1 MSKILIGVICI
12 ALMFVFLCLKMWV
25 GLAMSLAGFVGM
37 IMMLGF
43 DKAFRMLFSTSFNN
57 IASYTLTVMPMFVLM
72 GCIISETDIGSNL
85 YIAMHKWLGSRRG
98 GLSYATVLAT
108 GLLGAITG
116 SQLTGAIVMSKVAL
130 PEMEKAGYK
139 DKLSTGCIAAASPL
153 GILIPPSTA
162 FIIYGLLT
170 EVSIGKLFIS
180 GIVPGVIT
188 ILLFFIAIFAICH
201 MDKDLGPAA
210 AIKATMGEKM
220 KSLTRVLPIVILF
233 LFVMVGI
240 YAGWFTATEA
250 GAFGAFG
257 AMIISAVTRQL
268 TWKRFVKSLS
278 ETANLM
284 GMIMLQMT
292 GTYIFSA
299 AMTLSGLPAMLGN
312 KVAAM
317 NLPGI
322 VVIIAIIILYLIL
335 GCFLPEFPMIMMTV
349 PILFPIVKAVGFDPL
364 WFGVLIV
371 VVMSV
376 GMMTP
381 PVGMICYTLAGISK
395 KPVGVIFKG
404 VVPFIIAEVVLIAL
418 LIIFPNIAT
427 WLPNLVH

>member
-12 ALMFVFLCLKMWV
+12 VLMFAFLCLKMWV
-25 GLAMSLAGFVGM
+25 GLAMSLAGFIGM

-43 DKAFRMLFSTSFNN
+43 EKSFRMLFSTSFNN

-170 EVSIGKLFIS
+170 EVSIGNLFIS

-188 ILLFFIAIFAICH
+188 ILLFFIAIFVICR
-201 MDKDLGPAA
+201 MDKNLGPAA
-210 AIKATMGEKM
+210 AIKATFGEKM
-220 KSLTRVLPIVILF
+220 KSLTKVLPIVILF
-233 LFVMVGI
+233 LFVMIGI

-257 AMIISAVTRQL
+257 AIIISAVTKQL

-418 LIIFPNIAT
+418 LIIFPDIAT
-427 WLPNLVH
+427 WLPNLVR